1 MLSERV
7 LCNLNPDI
15 ITLDYACAIGKG
27 EKKKIRANL
36 VVQYTQVVSC
46 PNFFWA

>member
-27 EKKKIRANL
+27 EKKKNQSKL
-36 VVQYTQVVSC
+36 GGSVYPGSQLS
-46 PNFFWA
+46 